1 MRAAPRGWVVMRA
14 KAQLLAFIALVLTVA
29 VSSLAAAESTLPE
42 IRIGAAG
49 FDFAPSI
56 VVREI
61 LTEAYTKAGY
71 QPVFL
76 VYPPNRM
83 IASLDSG
90 EIDALLIAEPSFS
103 DEHPSSIRV
112 GTKIWVDQLVVFSK
126 YRLSVRGWESLKP
139 YRIGYIS
146 AMLIIEKNLSQGY
159 ETYPVGNPIQLF
171 KMLEADRTDVVV
183 TSRALGE
190 LTMGTLGIQDIV
202 RENGKLAT
210 VENYHFL
217 NKEHGDVA
225 RQLSLVL
232 EDMEKSGRIA
242 EITNATLA
250 RLFPKKE

>member
-1 MRAAPRGWVVMRA
+1 MRA
-14 KAQLLAFIALVLTVA
+14 KALILVFFALVLTVA
-29 VSSLAAAESTLPE
+29 VSSLAATESTLPE

-56 VVREI
+56 VAREI

-76 VYPPNRM
+76 VFPPNRM

-90 EIDALLIAEPSFS
+90 VIDALLIAEASFS
-103 DEHPSSIRV
+103 DEHPGSIRI

-126 YRLSVRGWESLKP
+126 SRFSVQGWESLKP

-146 AMLIIEKNLSQGY
+146 AMLIIEKNLAEGY

-171 KMLEADRTDVVV
+171 KMLEADRTDVIV
-183 TSRALGE
+183 TSRTLGE
-190 LTMGTLGIQDIV
+190 LTLATLGITDVV

-210 VENYHFL
+210 VVNYHFL

-225 RQLSLVL
+225 RRLSVVL
-232 EDMEKSGRIA
+232 EDMDKSGRIA
-242 EITNATLA
+242 AITNETLSH
-250 RLFPKKE
+250 LFPEKE